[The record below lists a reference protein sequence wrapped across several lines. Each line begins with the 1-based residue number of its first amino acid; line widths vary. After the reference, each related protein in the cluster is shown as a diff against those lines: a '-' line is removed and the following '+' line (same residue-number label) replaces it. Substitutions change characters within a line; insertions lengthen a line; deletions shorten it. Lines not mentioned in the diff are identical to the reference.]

1 MEEAVRGTFWT
12 VARNYESTKARQ
24 TESMKQDLSKI
35 ADEDLLREML
45 AGSEDALIQLYR
57 RRQGSVFRFALQM
70 TGSESVAE
78 DVTQEA
84 FMTLMRAGK
93 NYSAEK
99 GSVAAFLFGIAR
111 NHVYR
116 RLGSDR
122 PYVAMP
128 EDNEIEFAE
137 SEAPGRNPMSELV
150 RNEEIRLVRS
160 AVASLPVHYRE
171 VVVLC
176 ELHEVDYVE
185 AAGILGCPVGT
196 VRSRLHRAR
205 KLLLEKLKTDE
216 PDHRNGNQ
224 VRPARYLA

>member
-1 MEEAVRGTFWT
+1 MDAVRGTFWT
-12 VARNYESTKARQ
+12 PVRNYESTTARQ
-24 TESMKQDLSKI
+24 TDSMEQDRSKTP
-35 ADEDLLREML
+35 DEDLLREML
-45 AGSEDALIQLYR
+45 AGSEDALIHLYR

-70 TGSESVAE
+70 TGSESLAE

-93 NYSAEK
+93 NYSSDK
-99 GSVAAFLFGIAR
+99 GSVAAFLYGIAR

-128 EDNEIEFAE
+128 EDVDTESADREAVAE
-137 SEAPGRNPMSELV
+137 DPMAKLI
-150 RNEEIRLVRS
+150 RNEEIMLVRS
-160 AVASLPVHYRE
+160 AVASLPAHYRE

-176 ELHEVDYVE
+176 ELHDVDYAE

-205 KLLLEKLKTDE
+205 KLLLEKLRAEESSERDAK
-216 PDHRNGNQ
+216 Q